1 MENITLAVTGITTIE
16 KLVLRFSKELPSK
29 GIAWRNYE
37 VLDAEQKALVDG
49 MVPEENANGKP
60 KAKFAKQYQVH
71 FEDVDNGRKYLYDCK
86 VTCFDGGNKPWSMYI
101 PLLEQVGPKVSGEI
115 NMDEYFKID
124 DMFTAKLMK
133 EEGERYWH
141 INVETLER
149 V

>member
-1 MENITLAVTGITTIE
+1 MEAITLAVTGITVVD
-16 KLVLRFSKELPSK
+16 KLVLRFSKELPAR

-49 MVPEENANGKP
+49 MVPDENANGKP
-60 KAKFAKQYQVH
+60 KAKFARQYIVA
-71 FEDVDNGRKYLYDCK
+71 FEDVDNGRKYLFDCK
-86 VTCFDGGNKPWSMYI
+86 VTCFENGRPWSMYA
-101 PLLEQVGPKVSGEI
+101 PLLGRVGPAVGKEFNI
-115 NMDEYFKID
+115 DEYFKID